1 MSVQKD
7 KKTGKWM
14 CQIRVTDWKG
24 EVHHKKKRGFN
35 TKKEALAWEKGIS
48 GSGNGQPGHDLQ
60 GFHRTVYEGHG
71 EAAEARNGSQ

>member
-24 EVHHKKKRGFN
+24 EEHHKKKRGFN
-35 TKKEALAWEKGIS
+35 TKKEALEWEMDFWTRDEFNTFIKYFEEK
-48 GSGNGQPGHDLQ
+48 PKYYAME
-60 GFHRTVYEGHG
+60 T
-71 EAAEARNGSQ
+71 AENSV

>member
-35 TKKEALAWEKGIS
+35 TKKEALAWEKEFLDQAT
-48 GSGNGQPGHDLQ
+48 GSLGMTFKDFIELYMRDMEKRLKPG
-60 GFHRTVYEGHG
+60 
-71 EAAEARNGSQ
+71 